1 MRKGNLSEA
10 EESARQRQESKVR
23 EAQRQ
28 EELSREKRLLE
39 ESRNKTKQAL
49 QGKLAAQKGGKG
61 IWEKYSYHIIFGIL
75 GLLLLLAVIGK
86 TPNESRRSTE
96 IQVNE
101 EAFIQKVNADGRP
114 YQVGHTSFFEGW
126 TLFDVKQ
133 ILKNGFTKKKS
144 VPRCPPL
151 SNELQM
157 DKYLFSEKYPN
168 CVRPVENQ
176 GNCSSGFAFA
186 VTGMYNDR
194 FCASTEGA
202 QTFTA
207 SPQHALACDKVGSKG
222 CLGGFLVGTLDLGRV
237 AGFVN
242 TECLPYNISAADTC
256 DAKSLKSCK
265 RSFVT
270 DYCVA
275 EGVNEIKNQIS
286 SGGPV
291 AALVQVTRE
300 FLVYKGGVYDE
311 SMSDYKIDGLQPVKI
326 VGWDEDANGQEY
338 WVIENS
344 WGSDWGENG
353 YAKIKM
359 NVLDAMID
367 KFAVGCNTNSEKKK
381 EEEKR
386 PDEE

>member
-1 MRKGNLSEA
+1 MRRGNLSEA
-10 EESARQRQESKVR
+10 EELARQRQESKLR
-23 EAQRQ
+23 ESQRQ
-28 EELSREKRLLE
+28 EEISREKRLLE
-39 ESRNKTKQAL
+39 ESRNKAKQAL
-49 QGKLAAQKGGKG
+49 QGKLASQKGGKG
-61 IWEKYSYHIIFGIL
+61 IWDKYSYHIIFGVL
-75 GLLLLLAVIGK
+75 GLLVLLAVIGK
-86 TPNESRRSTE
+86 TPNETRRSVE

-114 YQVGHTSFFEGW
+114 YQVGHTSFFQDW
-126 TLFDVKQ
+126 TLYDVKQ

-151 SNELQM
+151 SNELQLE
-157 DKYLFSEKYPN
+157 KYLFSEKYPN
-168 CVRPVENQ
+168 CVRAVQNQ

-194 FCASTEGA
+194 FCAANEGA
-202 QTFTA
+202 LTFVA
-207 SPQHALACDKVGSKG
+207 SAQHALACDKVGSKG
-222 CLGGFLVGTLDLGRV
+222 CLGGFLVGSLDLGRV
-237 AGFVN
+237 AGFVDN
-242 TECLPYNISAADTC
+242 ECLPYNVSAADTC

-286 SGGPV
+286 TGGPV

-300 FLVYKGGVYDE
+300 FLIYKGGVYDE
-311 SMSDYKIDGLQPVKI
+311 SMSDYKLEGLQPVKI
-326 VGWDEDANGQEY
+326 VGWDEDVNGLEY